1 MGNRFMVKPI
11 IQSSQLN
18 IMEPPAELN
27 KPMYMQIQE
36 YLAELILS
44 GKLPPD
50 SKIQSERE
58 ISEELGVSRMTARK
72 ALTEL
77 VTEGLLIR
85 KQGSGTYVAHPRIT
99 YESKE
104 LINHVRALHERNM
117 NAASQILEF
126 SETIASRRLAELLEV
141 EIGHTLYRIIVL
153 RYANRVPM
161 VVERMYFSCAR
172 CPNLEEWDFEKTSV
186 MDLLHNVYGVKIGVV
201 SQTVEAVVASET
213 IAKQLHVEEGFPLLR
228 LSRVLYTADNHK
240 PVQYSQDFLRSDY
253 ARIRTEFVI
262 EDQDV

>member
-1 MGNRFMVKPI
+1 MVKPPVVH
-11 IQSSQLN
+11 SSPL
-18 IMEPPAELN
+18 EVAEAPAELN
-27 KPMYMQIQE
+27 KPLYIQIQE

-44 GKLPPD
+44 GKLPPE

-85 KQGSGTYVAHPRIT
+85 KQGSGTYVANPRIT

-104 LINHVRALHERNM
+104 LIDHVRAMDERNIS
-117 NAASQILEF
+117 AASQILEF
-126 SETIASRRLAELLEV
+126 SETIASRRLAEILEV
-141 EIGHTLYRIIVL
+141 EIGRTLYRIIVL
-153 RYANRVPM
+153 RYANRVPV
-161 VVERMYFSCAR
+161 VVERGYFSCSM

-186 MDLLHNVYGVKIGVV
+186 MDLLTNIYGLKIGKV
-201 SQTVEAVVASET
+201 SQTVEAVVASEN
-213 IAKQLHVEEGFPLLR
+213 IAKQLQVEEGFPLLR
-228 LSRVLYTADNHK
+228 LSRVLYTADNNK

-253 ARIRTEFVI
+253 ARIRTEFIV
-262 EDQDV
+262 DGRN